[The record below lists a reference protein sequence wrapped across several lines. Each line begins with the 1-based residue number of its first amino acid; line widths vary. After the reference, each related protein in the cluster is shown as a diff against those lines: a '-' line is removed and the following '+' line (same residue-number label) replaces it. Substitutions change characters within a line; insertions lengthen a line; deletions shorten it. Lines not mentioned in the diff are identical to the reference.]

1 MNAVAL
7 RRAHSADCERVWA
20 FNFAPDVRAVSG
32 TAEPVSPAQHAA
44 WFAQRLSEVDA
55 PIWIIE
61 SEGEAVGVVRID
73 RIRGPSR
80 FGRISIALDRAARGR
95 GIGLARVNASS
106 APWAAVVLGP
116 ELSWISRHRVGLWVA
131 VDAMVHVVR
140 PRWIVRDLG
149 IGARTGPVGVR
160 VVVGPSVRL

>member
-7 RRAHSADCERVWA
+7 RRAHPADCERVWA

-95 GIGLARVNASS
+95 GIGQAAIAEATRTWAGPTLAEIHPDNLASR
-106 APWAAVVLGP
+106 AAFEACGFALSSGP
-116 ELSWISRHRVGLWVA
+116 TTGALLSYAWS
-131 VDAMVHVVR
+131 
-140 PRWIVRDLG
+140 P
-149 IGARTGPVGVR
+149 
-160 VVVGPSVRL
+160 